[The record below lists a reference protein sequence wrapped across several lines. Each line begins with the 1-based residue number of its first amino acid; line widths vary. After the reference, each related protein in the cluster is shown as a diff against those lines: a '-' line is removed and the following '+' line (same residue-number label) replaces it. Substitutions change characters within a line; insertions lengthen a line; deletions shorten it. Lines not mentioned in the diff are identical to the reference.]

1 MVGLIILVLCGLY
14 VGLALFVAKQV
25 GKGSSSKFA
34 KYTTIAVFVLIPTW
48 DVIPGQLYHG
58 HLCETEGGVKVFK
71 TLEVDKT
78 YFLPDG
84 QPDEEKLGNR
94 FDRPSVVDRTY
105 SKVFHITK
113 YQRSIVDK
121 QTGNNLGTATDFWHY
136 GGWFMK
142 MILPDASST
151 VCPQYQKHAVSS
163 SLWREVVHPRVDVQS
178 GGQ

>member
-25 GKGSSSKFA
+25 GKGSSSKFV

-58 HLCETEGGVKVFK
+58 HLCETEGGIKVFK
-71 TLEVDKT
+71 TLEVDRT

-84 QPDEEKLGNR
+84 QPDEEKLR
-94 FDRPSVVDRTY
+94 ELIEEQVITDRDF
-105 SKVFHITK
+105 SKILHITK
-113 YQRSIVDK
+113 DQISLFDRQAGVPI
-121 QTGNNLGTATDFWHY
+121 GTAVDFWYY

-142 MILPDASST
+142 MILPDASSRI
-151 VCPQYQKHAVSS
+151 CPGYPHHTMPS
-163 SLWREVVHPRVDVQS
+163 SLWRKVVRSQSDVNS
-178 GGQ
+178 GGR